1 MYICGTDFAR
11 KYQIEHVASI
21 PRMGYYRPARGAGP
35 TFIRPAGKKAQ
46 N

>member
-1 MYICGTDFAR
+1 MYINKTDFAR
-11 KYQIEHVASI
+11 KYQIEHV
-21 PRMGYYRPARGAGP
+21 GPARGAGP